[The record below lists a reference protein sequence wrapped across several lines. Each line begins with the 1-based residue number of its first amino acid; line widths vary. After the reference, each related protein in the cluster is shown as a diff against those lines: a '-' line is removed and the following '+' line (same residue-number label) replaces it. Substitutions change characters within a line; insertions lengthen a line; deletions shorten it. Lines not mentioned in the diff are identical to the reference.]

1 MKKYLLVTLLA
12 CMAFTAQAKILR
24 VNNTSGNSAPYTS
37 ISAALDEAVNGD
49 TIMVDASN
57 TSYGDVTIN
66 VNKKVVMIGPGYWL
80 VQNGIVQEGISS
92 AMLGKLTIKTAGVV
106 IKGLNIS
113 SINIS
118 SPKVVIQRCLV
129 GSILMSRGSDNCV
142 FCQNYITG
150 DINVSESQYSWS
162 RCYNIQITN
171 NIFIYQNAYDGA
183 TIRATADSYIAYN
196 TFVRKLRYSG
206 DKHLRG
212 LENSTIEHNI
222 ISVEGTSDNSDGCS
236 FSDNYTY
243 ISSNAFDSSFSP
255 YTDYSTDLAVRKT
268 ELSFSEGKYGAFAG
282 DDPYVISG
290 VPSGPVI
297 EDIVVPTTVE
307 KGNTMS
313 VTIKVGITK

>member
-24 VNNTSGNSAPYTS
+24 VNNTSGDSAPYTS
-37 ISAALDEAVNGD
+37 ISAALEEAVNGD
-49 TIMVDASN
+49 TIMVDASYTN
-57 TSYGDVTIN
+57 YGEVTIN

-80 VQNGIVQEGISS
+80 VENGIVQEGMGA
-92 AMLGKLTIKTAGVV
+92 AMLDKLTIRTEGVV
-106 IKGLNIS
+106 IKGLWIS

-118 SPKVVIQRCLV
+118 SPKVVIQRCRV
-129 GSILMSRGSDNCV
+129 GDIQMSKGSDNCV

-150 DINVSESQYSWS
+150 GISVGASQYSEN

-171 NIFIYQNAYDGA
+171 NIFTNGNVDIISAI
-183 TIRATADSYIAYN
+183 TDSYIAYN
-196 TFVRKLRYSG
+196 TFVRKLG
-206 DKHLRG
+206 DKDSRHLHK
-212 LENSTIEHNI
+212 LNNCTVEHNI
-222 ISVEGTSDNSDGCS
+222 MSVEGTDEYYSKGCS

-243 ISSNAFDSSFSP
+243 ISSNAFNTSYSP
-255 YTDYSTDLAVRKT
+255 YTNYSTDSAVRKT

-290 VPSGPVI
+290 IPSGPVI
-297 EDIVVPTTVE
+297 EDIVVPATVE